1 MIKDRGNIK
10 WGAMMMPEH
19 LDFLKEYKND
29 FTVQQRE
36 LTEWELEDIQQT
48 IEQAYNQK
56 LEVKLD
62 VWVAGKTTQW
72 TGIIKSINLTTNE
85 LILDSL
91 LKTKHIPIHS
101 IQSAQLDAD
110 YYD

>member
-1 MIKDRGNIK
+1 MIKDRGTIK

-29 FTVQQRE
+29 FSVQQRE
-36 LTEWELEDIQQT
+36 LTEWELEDIQQ
-48 IEQAYNQK
+48 IIIQAYNQQLDVK
-56 LEVKLD
+56 LEV
-62 VWVAGKTTQW
+62 WTSGKTTQW
-72 TGIIKSINLTTNE
+72 TGIIKSITNTE
-85 LILDSL
+85 LILETL
-91 LKTKHIPIHS
+91 LKTKTIPIQS